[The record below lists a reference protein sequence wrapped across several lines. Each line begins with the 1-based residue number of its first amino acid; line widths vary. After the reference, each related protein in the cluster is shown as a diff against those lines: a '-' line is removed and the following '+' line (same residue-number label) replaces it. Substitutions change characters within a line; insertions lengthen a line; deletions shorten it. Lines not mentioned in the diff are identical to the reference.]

1 MLSTNA
7 IKVYE
12 ISDKTENY
20 VTTVF
25 HPKDFVKLRDELL
38 NTINISSVTAKT
50 AKDKVI
56 AKFVLKGV
64 KLRSN
69 HKVVHV

>member
-1 MLSTNA
+1 MLPNNA

-12 ISDKTENY
+12 ISDKTESY

-25 HPKDFVKLRDELL
+25 TPEDFVKLRDKLL
-38 NTINISSVTAKT
+38 NTINISSVTAKNIEEKT
-50 AKDKVI
+50 I
-56 AKFVLKGV
+56 AKFILKGN

-69 HKVVHV
+69 YKVIHV